1 VRNHCWLDAKNIT
14 AYKQGYIVIKKLSMK
29 LFDDERIIILGPNG
43 SGKSSI
49 VDLIN
54 RNIYPLV
61 KNNSY
66 FRIFNEELID
76 IWKIRKYI
84 STVNNEIKLRINKEL
99 KVRDI
104 LLSGLYGRFCKI
116 NNPQKKD
123 LIKVNQLIEKMF
135 LNDIVD
141 RKFGYLSDGEKQI
154 SIIARAIINNP
165 KVLILDEPIVNL
177 DLKSKIFLINK
188 IQYLSKL
195 GISILC
201 ITHDISIIT
210 KDYNRL
216 IFLKDREIIKDG
228 KPKELMNSENINQ
241 LFDIN
246 IKLIENTNSWD
257 IIRGC

>member
-1 VRNHCWLDAKNIT
+1 VRNNCWLDAKNTT
-14 AYKQGYIVIKKLSMK
+14 AYKQNYKVIKNLSIK
-29 LFDDERIIILGPNG
+29 LFYNERIIILGPNG

-49 VDLIN
+49 INLIN

-61 KNNSY
+61 KKDSY

-76 IWKIRKYI
+76 IWKVRKYI
-84 STVNNEIKLRINKEL
+84 STVNNEIKFRINKDL
-99 KVRDI
+99 KVKDI

-116 NNPQKKD
+116 NNPQKED
-123 LIKVNQLIEKMF
+123 LIKVKELINKMF
-135 LNDIVD
+135 LNDIAD
-141 RKFGYLSDGEKQI
+141 KKFGHLSDGERQI

-165 KVLILDEPIVNL
+165 KVLILDEPSINL
-177 DLKSKIFLINK
+177 DLKSRFFLIEK
-188 IQYLSKL
+188 IKNLSKL

-228 KPKELMNSENINQ
+228 EPRELMNSSNLNQ

-246 IKLIENTNSWD
+246 IKLIENSYSWD
-257 IIRGC
+257 VYRG

>member
-1 VRNHCWLDAKNIT
+1 MRNNCWLDAKNTT
-14 AYKQGYIVIKKLSMK
+14 AYKQNYKVIKNLSIK
-29 LFDDERIIILGPNG
+29 LFYNERIIILGPNG

-49 VDLIN
+49 IDLIN

-61 KNNSY
+61 KKDSY

-76 IWKIRKYI
+76 IWKVRKYI
-84 STVNNEIKLRINKEL
+84 STVNNEIKFRINKDL
-99 KVRDI
+99 KVKDI

-116 NNPQKKD
+116 NNPQKED
-123 LIKVNQLIEKMF
+123 LIKVKELINKMF
-135 LNDIVD
+135 LNDIAD
-141 RKFGYLSDGEKQI
+141 KKFGHLSDGERQI

-165 KVLILDEPIVNL
+165 KVLILDEPSINL
-177 DLKSKIFLINK
+177 DLKSRFFLIEK
-188 IQYLSKL
+188 IKNLSKL

-201 ITHDISIIT
+201 ITHDISLIT

-228 KPKELMNSENINQ
+228 EPRELMNSSNLNQ

-246 IKLIENTNSWD
+246 IKLIENSYSWD
-257 IIRGC
+257 VYRG